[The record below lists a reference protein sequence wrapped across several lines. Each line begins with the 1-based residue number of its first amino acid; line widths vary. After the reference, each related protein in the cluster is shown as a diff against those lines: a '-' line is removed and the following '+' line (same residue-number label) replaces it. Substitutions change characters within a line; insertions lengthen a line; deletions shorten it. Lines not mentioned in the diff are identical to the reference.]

1 MQEILIM
8 GQEHPLNSS
17 KESSSKKSANLLF
30 EVQSLIDSYSKG
42 RYSFPTY
49 LNFNMYILQQAK
61 FSADSEKPCE
71 LLVDGTQK
79 SLLKMR
85 LLEFEDSDI
94 PSIKGY
100 LVLSFKDKTKLA
112 IPLNSANCL
121 VLKELFKVQG
131 CNLDRIYSRKSSLA
145 VDWIKSNV
153 DTVYNS
159 EASRRDKVDEFYDA
173 EHLKINN
180 EIRRILA
187 KEPAL
192 KSINIIDGGCG
203 NGKYINAAA
212 STFNETDVHLAGFD
226 FNESNIEQAQS
237 KYSDKGTFIKGDLL
251 KFQEVLDQCAHVL
264 DKNAPT
270 FMVLSGSLTRLVLTD
285 GFQALKVLQGFANSD
300 FADYLVGCGVGEP
313 LINRHIAKQI
323 GYQMEPSATTAS
335 QLFSCKKMTQEE
347 FIEQKL
353 KKLEQYNTLDLSLYH
368 NPTALLLNQQLLKHL
383 ADDSNIDLSFTTL
396 TPELINRIQLI
407 IKEKPKV
414 KLIFWHNKMDQLQ
427 EFYDLFPEENIKSLY
442 YARDEHFLGTSRW
455 FNSAFE
461 PYLSDLSGHFVS
473 SKFSDFYIK
482 NLLLNSKNERS
493 VLHNLIHL
501 SNVFGLGNWVFN
513 NTNVL
518 KHIKNEKF
526 HNTSAQKRNELVNSA
541 VKEINSSNF
550 ELVIHI
556 LESLNLINSITEPE
570 LYYLLNASKQ
580 DQYQSR
586 IYSSDLICKTI
597 SATKNRE
604 DRVIESLKFYTRDFE
619 DAYRNLINLVKNISL
634 DTPNE
639 VHNSLEELVL
649 WVIKNWSNFEDV
661 EHLIKILEEFKL
673 IDPQKDLVIYY
684 MLAFF
689 KQNPDRRTGISS
701 EASLH
706 NEKGRLFEALKF
718 YDERHHDTYLQVV
731 TMLVGNQWQK
741 EFDFLA
747 IQGQHQRLIRELSHS
762 YYPEFKIM
770 ELLPYL
776 NADSH
781 IVFSYNWASNSLEI
795 QRKSDLWDVNA
806 RAEVDVKLQR
816 LGFTDTAIADIINPF
831 QFSDGTSD
839 SLFIP
844 LKEEQVQ
851 LLLADLDKVKTRPEK
866 NILESAFYQPL
877 IALPSDEFDDEEQSS
892 VVNRVP
898 TFFGS
903 AQKSSLYDDN
913 DMDDYAR
920 LRLTREQAHSL
931 LIQNIQDI
939 QEHLTPL
946 INEKLLDKQFLEYL
960 NTKQL
965 SPRNSP
971 LDNLTSQAN
980 QFASAPEIIQGYID
994 YEIHDRKSKTAVIEP
1009 MLFEILQDLINR
1021 TPKLG

>member
-1 MQEILIM
+1 MQEIFIM

-17 KESSSKKSANLLF
+17 IESASKESANLLF
-30 EVQSLIDSYSKG
+30 EVQSLIDSYPQG
-42 RYSFPTY
+42 RYSFPTH
-49 LNFNMYILQQAK
+49 LDFNMYILPQAK
-61 FSADSEKPCE
+61 FATDSGKPCE
-71 LLVDGTQK
+71 LLVNGTQQ
-79 SLLKMR
+79 SLVKMR
-85 LLEFEDSDI
+85 LLEFIDSDN
-94 PSIKGY
+94 PSFKGY
-100 LVLSFKDKTKLA
+100 LVLSFKDKTKFA

-131 CNLDRIYSRKSSLA
+131 CNLDRIYSRKSALA

-159 EASRRDKVDEFYDA
+159 YASRHAKVDEFYDA

-187 KEPAL
+187 KEPAP

-270 FMVLSGSLTRLVLTD
+270 FIVLSGSLTRLVLTD

-313 LINRHIAKQI
+313 LINRHIAKQV
-323 GYQMEPSATTAS
+323 GYRMEPSTTTAS
-335 QLFSCKKMTQEE
+335 ELFSCKKMTQEE
-347 FIEQKL
+347 FIKQKL
-353 KKLEQYNTLDLSLYH
+353 KKLKQYNTLDLSLYH
-368 NPTALLLNQQLLKHL
+368 NPTELLLNQQLLKHL
-383 ADDSNIDLSFTTL
+383 ADDSIIDLSFTTL
-396 TPELINRIQLI
+396 TPELIDAIKLI

-414 KLIFWHNKMDQLQ
+414 KLVFWHNKIDQLQ

-442 YARDEHFLGTSRW
+442 YTRDEHFLGASWW
-455 FNSAFE
+455 FNSSFE
-461 PYLSDLSGHFVS
+461 PDLSDLSRHFVS

-493 VLHNLIHL
+493 VFLNLIHL
-501 SNVFGLGNWVFN
+501 SEQYGLRNWIFD
-513 NTNVL
+513 NTNFL
-518 KHIKNEKF
+518 EHIKNEKF
-526 HNTSAQKRNELVNSA
+526 HNTTAQKRDELVNSA
-541 VKEINSSNF
+541 VQEINYSNF
-550 ELVIHI
+550 EEVMYI
-556 LESLNLINSITEPE
+556 LEKLNLINSTTDPE
-570 LYYLLNASKQ
+570 LYYLLNVYNQ
-580 DQYQSR
+580 PG
-586 IYSSDLICKTI
+586 IYGSDLICKTL
-597 SATKNRE
+597 SSTQNRK
-604 DRVIESLKFYTRDFE
+604 DRLIESLKFYNRDLE
-619 DAYRNLINLVKNISL
+619 DAYQNLIILVKNINL

-639 VHNSLEELVL
+639 VHNSLEELVF
-649 WVIKNWSNFEDV
+649 WAMKNWSNFEDV
-661 EHLIKILEEFKL
+661 EHLIKILEESKL
-673 IDPQKDLVIYY
+673 IDPQRDLVIYY

-689 KQNPDRRTGISS
+689 KQNPDRRTDILS
-701 EASLH
+701 EATL
-706 NEKGRLFEALKF
+706 NTEKGRLIEALKF
-718 YDERHHDTYLQVV
+718 YDEKHHDMYLQMV
-731 TMLVGNQWQK
+731 TMLVANQWQK

-747 IQGQHQRLIRELSHS
+747 KQGQHQRLIRALSHS

-781 IVFSYNWASNSLEI
+781 IVFSYNWSSNSLEI
-795 QRKSDLWDVNA
+795 QRQSDFWDVNA

-816 LGFTDTAIADIINPF
+816 LGFTDTEIADIINPF
-831 QFSDGTSD
+831 HFPHETSD
-839 SLFIP
+839 SLIIP

-851 LLLADLDKVKTRPEK
+851 LLLADLDKVKNRPEK

-877 IALPSDEFDDEEQSS
+877 IAFPSDEFDDEEQSS
-892 VVNRVP
+892 LVNRVP

-903 AQKSSLYDDN
+903 SQKSSLYDDN
-913 DMDDYAR
+913 GMDDYAR
-920 LRLTREQAHSL
+920 LGLTREQAHSL

-965 SPRNSP
+965 SPQNSP

-1009 MLFEILQDLINR
+1009 MLFEILQDLINK

>member
-17 KESSSKKSANLLF
+17 KESSSKESANLLF

-285 GFQALKVLQGFANSD
+285 GFQALKVLQSFANSD

-323 GYQMEPSATTAS
+323 GYRMEPSATTAS
-335 QLFSCKKMTQEE
+335 ELFSCKKMTQEE
-347 FIEQKL
+347 FIKQKL
-353 KKLEQYNTLDLSLYH
+353 KKLKQYNTLDLSLYH
-368 NPTALLLNQQLLKHL
+368 NPTALLLNQQLLIHL
-383 ADDSNIDLSFTTL
+383 ADDSIIDLSFTTL
-396 TPELINRIQLI
+396 TPELRDTIQLI

-414 KLIFWHNKMDQLQ
+414 RLVFWHNKMDQLQ

-556 LESLNLINSITEPE
+556 LESLNLINSITDPE

-619 DAYRNLINLVKNISL
+619 DAYRNLINLVKKISL

-639 VHNSLEELVL
+639 VHNSLEELVF

-673 IDPQKDLVIYY
+673 IDPQKDLVMYY

-706 NEKGRLFEALKF
+706 NEKGRLIEALKF

-731 TMLVGNQWQK
+731 TMLVGSQWQK

-806 RAEVDVKLQR
+806 RAEVDAKLQR

-877 IALPSDEFDDEEQSS
+877 IALPSDEFDDEEQST

-920 LRLTREQAHSL
+920 LGVTREQAHSL

-1009 MLFEILQDLINR
+1009 MLFEILQDLINK